1 MSEPK
6 GPRPLAW
13 EGWHAD
19 VKGVR
24 TRRGRVGFVDVQEYE
39 DDGDGGEMAERHYT
53 MTPDEAE
60 KHGHA
65 LIMAAAVARGEQ
77 GHTAALNRV
86 AVALGDGAVV
96 VRDMPGGAARS
107 LSALMDERDRLR
119 RDCDAAAEA
128 CGVAVVGHVPE
139 VWRLLSEARDEAV
152 AERDAAREELAAA
165 RHALGVVGN
174 GSPVLAAW
182 SLRHECAALRED
194 LAAAEAARAEAVQEA
209 ARLRVELG
217 EAREALAGKTQHD
230 AAAEVV
236 APLRERLGVGGE
248 VSPGFVVQQAV
259 RLIPSVVQMGGS
271 PTWCKCGGE
280 RSGAWCT
287 NCANPTREPMTHTS
301 LASIEEHG
309 VVVGDRLECVVG
321 KTPRDPLSGFAVEA
335 IRMRAAL
342 ALLGVLVRD
351 AAGRRQSPA
360 FDDLAW
366 PLTVV
371 EAPDAD

>member
-1 MSEPK
+1 MSEHK
-6 GPRPLAW
+6 GPRPCEWFAPL
-13 EGWHAD
+13 GDGHM
-19 VKGVR
+19 
-24 TRRGRVGFVDVQEYE
+24 RVGAYINDTPPLVTVDA
-39 DDGDGGEMAERHYT
+39 GDASLEI
-53 MTPDEAE
+53 EACE
-60 KHGHA
+60 ANALGLM

-77 GHTAALNRV
+77 GHAAALNRV
-86 AVALGDGAVV
+86 AVALGAQFDRLTSPSPGDLRVLCDEWA
-96 VRDMPGGAARS
+96 DMAQRIAGMVEAQLGVPLPRS
-107 LSALMDERDRLR
+107 LPP
-119 RDCDAAAEA
+119 
-128 CGVAVVGHVPE
+128 AVRTV
-139 VWRLLSEARDEAV
+139 V
-152 AERDAAREELAAA
+152 AERDTARAALAAV
-165 RHALGVVGN
+165 RDVLGVVGN
-174 GSPVLAAW
+174 GSPVLAAE
-182 SLRHECAALRED
+182 SLREEADALRASVAELCED
-194 LAAAEAARAEAVQEA
+194 LAGAEAARDEAVQEA
-209 ARLRVELG
+209 ARLRAELD

>member
-1 MSEPK
+1 MSEHK
-6 GPRPLAW
+6 GPRPVAW
-13 EGWHAD
+13 EGWHAAIGGD
-19 VKGVR
+19 YG
-24 TRRGRVGFVDVQEYE
+24 GFVSVQEFE
-39 DDGDGGEMAERHYT
+39 DRADGGEVPGRGYSMR
-53 MTPDEAE
+53 PREAE
-60 KHGHA
+60 KHGCA

-86 AVALGDGAVV
+86 ARVLGYAPAGDDSDLRVLCDEWA
-96 VRDMPGGAARS
+96 DMAQRIAGMVEAQLGVPLPRS
-107 LSALMDERDRLR
+107 LPP
-119 RDCDAAAEA
+119 
-128 CGVAVVGHVPE
+128 AVRTV
-139 VWRLLSEARDEAV
+139 V
-152 AERDAAREELAAA
+152 AERDAAREALAAA
-165 RHALGVVGN
+165 REALGVVGN